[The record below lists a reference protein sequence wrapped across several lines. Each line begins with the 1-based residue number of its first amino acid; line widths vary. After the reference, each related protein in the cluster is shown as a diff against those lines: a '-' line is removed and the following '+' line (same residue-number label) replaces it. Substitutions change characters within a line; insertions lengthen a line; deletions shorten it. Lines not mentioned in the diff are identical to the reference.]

1 MLKKEDWMEIRA
13 QVEKGVYKKDI
24 AESLGVHPKT
34 ISRALNR
41 GGVPSGKRPGAR
53 VSKLDPFK
61 PLIDQLLRDGV
72 WNAMV
77 ILREIEQ
84 RGYTGGTTI
93 LREYISPR
101 RPMRQSRATVRFE
114 TDPGV
119 QMQNDWG
126 ELTTEVAGIP
136 QKVYFSVNTLGF
148 SRRLFFWCAPRNDA
162 EHTYEGIIRAFE
174 YFGGVVIEVL
184 VDNQKA
190 AVIVHRIRESVR
202 FNERFID
209 LADHYG
215 FTPRAC
221 RPRRARTKG
230 KDERMVGYIKH
241 NFFVR
246 YRKFESFAQMNALAE
261 KWLREETDQRLH
273 GTVKEI
279 VAERFSREAPHLRPL
294 PALRYDTSYLEHRC
308 VHWDAF
314 IDVLGNRYSVPSQLC
329 GQMVRV
335 RIGLDGTLRVYAEE
349 TLVAEHT
356 LRSAAEGW
364 GSVAAHHAPL
374 WQEALQ
380 VERRDLSIYEEA
392 SRWN

>member
-1 MLKKEDWMEIRA
+1 
-13 QVEKGVYKKDI
+13 
-24 AESLGVHPKT
+24 
-34 ISRALNR
+34 
-41 GGVPSGKRPGAR
+41 
-53 VSKLDPFK
+53 
-61 PLIDQLLRDGV
+61 
-72 WNAMV
+72 
-77 ILREIEQ
+77 
-84 RGYTGGTTI
+84 
-93 LREYISPR
+93 
-101 RPMRQSRATVRFE
+101 
-114 TDPGV
+114 
-119 QMQNDWG
+119 
-126 ELTTEVAGIP
+126 
-136 QKVYFSVNTLGF
+136 
-148 SRRLFFWCAPRNDA
+148 
-162 EHTYEGIIRAFE
+162 
-174 YFGGVVIEVL
+174 
-184 VDNQKA
+184 
-190 AVIVHRIRESVR
+190 
-202 FNERFID
+202 
-209 LADHYG
+209 
-215 FTPRAC
+215 
-221 RPRRARTKG
+221 
-230 KDERMVGYIKH
+230 MVGYIKH